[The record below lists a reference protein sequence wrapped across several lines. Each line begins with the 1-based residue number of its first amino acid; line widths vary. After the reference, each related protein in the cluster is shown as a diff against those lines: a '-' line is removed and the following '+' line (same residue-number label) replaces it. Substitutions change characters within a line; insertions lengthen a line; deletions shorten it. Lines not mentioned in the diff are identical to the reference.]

1 MYIKY
6 LYLWTLFTLG
16 ETWDF
21 RPFFFFLSL
30 MVAAGF
36 SELQPEPAAPELDF
50 SAMESEGP
58 VDGLNAGT
66 AFTLEPFFCVNNFK
80 KE

>member
-1 MYIKY
+1 
-6 LYLWTLFTLG
+6 
-16 ETWDF
+16 
-21 RPFFFFLSL
+21 